1 MSATIAIR
9 SELLQDVDSAEQIRD
24 GWDELAVAL
33 GRPYCSP
40 SWMLAWWRHAAP
52 PGARLHIAV
61 VREERTLHGIGPFYA
76 EPARWG
82 VTRYRLLGAGSAAP
96 VEPLAR
102 PGVERTV
109 AAVLAGSLASA
120 TPRADVVSFDGV
132 ARTPGWPRLLERAWP
147 GRPPARLVGLSMPWP
162 RLSMKGRTSEEWLS
176 TFSRSARQSLRRHR
190 RRLEDAGGHFQIS
203 GTDKDTVRALRRLAE
218 LHYARWEA
226 RGGSRAL
233 NPRLER
239 MLVDAAHDLLPGGR
253 FRVGSIEI
261 DDELIACELFVS
273 AGGTVAHW
281 LGGFDEAWAKH
292 GPSKQVVLNLVEDA
306 WRRGD
311 ATLELGPGGQEHKDM
326 FSDESGT
333 LDWVDLVPRGPRS
346 AMARLRLGPK
356 RLRQAG
362 LETRHRLAQRLSP
375 EARKRAKSLL
385 RRVGVR
391 V

>member
-1 MSATIAIR
+1 MR
-9 SELLQDVDSAEQIRD
+9 EEQELL
-24 GWDELAVAL
+24 G
-33 GRPYCSP
+33 
-40 SWMLAWWRHAAP
+40 
-52 PGARLHIAV
+52 IA
-61 VREERTLHGIGPFYA
+61 PFYA
-76 EPARWG
+76 EPSRWG

-109 AAVLAGSLASA
+109 AALFAGSLASA
-120 TPRADVVSFDGV
+120 SPKADVISLDGV
-132 ARTPGWPRLLERAWP
+132 TRVPGWPRLLERAWP

-162 RLSMKGRTSEEWLS
+162 RLSMSGRSSDEWLS
-176 TFSRSARQSLRRHR
+176 TLSRSARQSLRRHR
-190 RRLEDAGGHFQIS
+190 RRLEDAGGHFQIY
-203 GTDKDTVRALRRLAE
+203 GTYEETVRALRRLAE

-239 MLVDAAHDLLPGGR
+239 MLADVAHDLHPGDR
-253 FRVGSIEI
+253 FRLGSIEI
-261 DDELIACELFVS
+261 DDQPIACELFVS
-273 AGGTVAHW
+273 AGGAVAHW
-281 LGGFDEAWAKH
+281 LGGFDETWARH
-292 GPSKQVVLNLVEDA
+292 GPSKQVVLSLIEDA

-311 ATLELGPGGQEHKDM
+311 STLELGPGGQEHKDL
-326 FSDESGT
+326 FSAESGT

-346 AMARLRLGPK
+346 PLVRLRLAPK

-375 EARKRAKSLL
+375 EARKRAKAVL
-385 RRVGVR
+385 RKLGVR